1 MENFISRLFAEY
13 WLGFGFSIAYNTR
26 VFSADA
32 LTCSSWS
39 LKANLLRIYF

>member
-1 MENFISRLFAEY
+1 MENFISRLFADC
-13 WLGFGFSIAYNTR
+13 WLGFGFSIAYYTR
-26 VFSADA
+26 AISGDV